1 MKKSILYILVAML
14 AYYACDSY
22 SGKSES
28 STGKA
33 GSMARFTI
41 TDNKLYTVS
50 NYDLSI
56 FDISNSQ
63 VPTKINKVTL
73 DGFVET
79 IFAKD
84 TLLFFGTRQ
93 GMLIYDNKNST
104 EPKFISK
111 YEHIYSCDP
120 VVVSKNY
127 AYVTLNSSSIWCGR
141 NNDRLDIIDISDLSN
156 PQAVAEYN
164 MESPKGL
171 GVDYNTLFVC
181 DKGLKVYNIADKN
194 NIELK
199 HYFEMEA
206 YDVIPDY
213 GYLIMIGADG
223 FYQYRYIPEEGNIKL
238 LSSITVEK

>member
-1 MKKSILYILVAML
+1 MRKSIAYILIAML
-14 AYYACDSY
+14 AYYACDSDY
-22 SGKSES
+22 GKGGS
-28 STGKA
+28 SSGKA
-33 GSMARFTI
+33 GSMARFAI
-41 TDNKLYTVS
+41 ADNKLYTVS
-50 NYDLSI
+50 DYDLSI
-56 FDISNSQ
+56 YDISNTQ
-63 VPTKINKVTL
+63 VPTKINKITL

-93 GMLIYDNKNST
+93 GMLIYDNVNSI
-104 EPKFISK
+104 EPEFISK

-141 NNDRLDIIDISDLSN
+141 NNNRLDIIDISDLWN

-171 GVDYNTLFVC
+171 GVDYNTLFLC
-181 DKGLKVYNIADKN
+181 DNGLKVYDISDKN
-194 NIELK
+194 DIKLK

-206 YDVIPDY
+206 YDVIPVN

-223 FYQYRYIPEEGNIKL
+223 FYQYSYIPENGSVKL
-238 LSSITVEK
+238 LSSITVE